1 MNRSTDIYQRR
12 INRVIDY
19 LNQNLDRSIPLEEL
33 ASVAYFSA
41 FHFHRIFTAV
51 MGETVHA
58 FTSRMRIEKAARL
71 LKFSKKPIAEIA
83 AACGFSSAAAL
94 SRQFKQ
100 YFANSPGLYR
110 KGGKIKNSKICKE
123 LQPVNEYHCDLKQEE
138 LEQLFPVQI
147 KQMKERKI
155 AYIRVTDA
163 FKQGVVISAFS
174 KLINWS
180 KEVGI
185 YETETI
191 FGMSKDDPEVTPK
204 KKYTYEACITLP
216 GDFKLNPDSPVQAT
230 VLPACKYAFT
240 SVRGDIKLVGAGI
253 NFLFDNWLINSDY
266 ECEAQPGLEIFL
278 DKENVCNWNHFDL
291 VIGIPV
297 KAVINYKAK

>member
-12 INRVIDY
+12 INQVIDY
-19 LNQNLDRSIPLEEL
+19 LNQNLDKVVPLEEL
-33 ASVAYFSA
+33 ASVACFSA
-41 FHFHRIFTAV
+41 FHFHRTFTAV
-51 MGETVHA
+51 TGETVHA
-58 FTSRMRIEKAARL
+58 FTSRMRIEQAARL
-71 LKFSKKPIAEIA
+71 LKFSKKSITEVAS
-83 AACGFSSAAAL
+83 ACGFSSASTL

-100 YFANSPGLYR
+100 YFATSPGRYR
-110 KGGKIKNSKICKE
+110 KDGKIKNSKICKE
-123 LQPVNEYHCDLKQEE
+123 LQPVNEYHCELTQEK

-163 FKQGVVISAFS
+163 FKQGVVILALS
-174 KLINWS
+174 KLIDWS

-216 GDFKLNPDSPVQAT
+216 KDFKVRPDSPVQT
-230 VLPACKYAFT
+230 KVLPPCKYAFT
-240 SVRGDIKLVGAGI
+240 SVSGNLQLVGAGI
-253 NFLFDNWLINSDY
+253 NFLFDNWLINSNY
-266 ECEAQPGLEIFL
+266 ECEAQPGLEVFL

-291 VIGIPV
+291 DIGIPV
-297 KAVINYKAK
+297 KTVINY